1 MLSHRWVSSETGP
14 LDDAAIVSPELG
26 GQGSLVLTLDVIT
39 PVVDDP
45 VAFGQIAAAN
55 ALSDVYAMGAEP
67 QVALSFVGIPDAVPL
82 DVLAAI
88 LRGVTEKC
96 HEAGCAIV
104 GGHSIRDSEPKVGLA
119 VVGSVDHAR
128 AWTHKRALAGQRLL
142 LTKPIGTGVIAQA
155 ARSDRATPESV
166 AVATRW
172 MATLNRHAKGVGV
185 SHGATAAT
193 DVTGFGLLGHL
204 EHIVAAS
211 GLEARLDVAAVPL
224 LSGAIDAAREGLVPG
239 GSKRNLRY
247 VAAHLSGAEALPPEL
262 LTVLA
267 DAQTSGGLLL
277 CLPAERADSALA
289 ELGEGAALI
298 GELASGTAGRIVLD

>member
-1 MLSHRWVSSETGP
+1 MSAETGP

-26 GQGSLVLTLDVIT
+26 PGGSLVLTLDVIT

-55 ALSDVYAMGAEP
+55 AISDVYAMGGEP
-67 QVALSFVGIPDAVPL
+67 EVALSFVGVPDAVPL

-96 HEAGCAIV
+96 HEAECAIV

-119 VVGSVDHAR
+119 VVGKVDPER
-128 AWTHKRALAGQRLL
+128 AWTHKRAKPGQRLL
-142 LTKPIGTGVIAQA
+142 LSKPIGTGVIAQA
-155 ARSDRATPESV
+155 ARSDRAEPEHL
-166 AVATRW
+166 ALATRW
-172 MATLNRHAKGVGV
+172 MARLNRSAKDVGLA
-185 SHGATAAT
+185 HGATSAT

-204 EHIVAAS
+204 SHIVAAS
-211 GLEARLDVAAVPL
+211 GLEARLDVAAIPL
-224 LSGAIDAAREGLVPG
+224 LDGALDAARAGLVPG

-247 VAAHLSGAEALPPEL
+247 VEKRLLGAERLAPEL

-267 DAQTSGGLLL
+267 DAQTSGGLLM
-277 CLPAERADSALA
+277 CLPAERAEAA
-289 ELGEGAALI
+289 ARELGEGAAVI
-298 GELASGTAGRIVLD
+298 GELVSGAGGSVVLG